1 MECSRVRGLS
11 LVEHLNDIPG
21 HVWDIVEFD
30 VYRGETIALIVRELC
45 SRHILLDLVGL
56 SSNLPSEALEEMLG
70 YHMFFNLVLFMSF
83 QLVFCFN

>member
-11 LVEHLNDIPG
+11 LVERLNDIPR
-21 HVWDIVEFD
+21 HVLDIVEFD
-30 VYRGETIALIVRELC
+30 VHRGETIALIVGELY
-45 SRHILLDLVGL
+45 SGHILLDMVDL
-56 SSNLPSEALEEMLG
+56 SRNLPSEALEEMLG